1 MYERLIQ
8 REDLIRSLDSVS
20 SGLNNLR
27 EVLNMIKETVNE
39 VPLDI
44 RKNNEVNKLVERTD
58 GILQEFTK
66 FKDVIIKGTEIRV
79 WYTD

>member
-58 GILQEFTK
+58 GIMQEFTK